1 MNKNTAPEYLSLKRI
16 ALVALIISLGF
27 HVIMM
32 LSFFFGN
39 TLFSSELVKAMNPQH
54 FHIGRFLFFTTAS
67 FIIVFLILVYNRKVL
82 SYSYKNKYNELI
94 VIILG
99 SLIITAVFSIG
110 FVYTRAALSPQHP
123 DPEFMY
129 KIMRDSLVRDLTMAV
144 VVLLVVQLLRSQYYQ
159 KTIAVE
165 NEALRSENILTR
177 FEALKSQLDPHFLFN
192 SLNTLQSLI
201 TLDTEKAEN
210 YLQQLSSVLRYTLQ
224 NKEVLSLEEELKCV
238 RAYCEMMQIRYG
250 ENLKFEFQ
258 IDEKYNDYYVL
269 PLSLQSLIENS
280 VKHNVI
286 SSKQPLTVTLATAD
300 GCVSVSNP
308 IQAKTQPEE
317 SNGIGLVNLTER
329 YRLKW
334 NKEVEITNDGSTFC
348 VKLPLIKNN

>member
-1 MNKNTAPEYLSLKRI
+1 MNKNTAPEYLSIKTI
-16 ALVALIISLGF
+16 ALVAIIISLGF

-32 LSFFFGN
+32 MSFFFGN
-39 TLFSSELVKAMNPQH
+39 SLFSSEIINAVHPHH
-54 FHIGRFLFFTTAS
+54 FHIGRFLYFFTTS
-67 FIIVFLILVYNRKVL
+67 FIIVFLILLYNRKIL
-82 SYSYKNKYNELI
+82 SFSFKSKWTELTLI
-94 VIILG
+94 VLG
-99 SLIITAVFSIG
+99 SIIIGAVFSIG
-110 FVYTRAALSPQHP
+110 FVYTRAALQPQHP
-123 DPEFMY
+123 SAEFLY
-129 KIMRDSLVRDLTMAV
+129 NVMRDSLVRDLTMTAM
-144 VVLLVVQLLRSQYYQ
+144 VLLVVQLLRSQYYQ

-224 NKEVLSLEEELKCV
+224 NKEVLSLDDELKCV
-238 RAYCEMMQIRYG
+238 HAYCEMMQIRYG
-250 ENLKFEFQ
+250 ENLKFEFK
-258 IDEKYNDYYVL
+258 IDEKYNNYSVL

-286 SSKQPLTVTLATAD
+286 SSKQPLVVTVATGD
-300 GCVSVSNP
+300 DSVSVSNP
-308 IQAKTQPEE
+308 IQAKTTPEE
-317 SNGIGLVNLTER
+317 SNGIGLVNLSER

-334 NKEVEITNDGSTFC
+334 NKTIEITDDGSTFC
-348 VKLPLIKNN
+348 VKLPLIKND

>member
-16 ALVALIISLGF
+16 ALVALIVSLGF

-67 FIIVFLILVYNRKVL
+67 FIIVFLILIYNRKVL
-82 SYSYKNKYNELI
+82 SYSYKNKYNELTL
-94 VIILG
+94 IILG
-99 SLIITAVFSIG
+99 TLIITSVFSIG

-123 DPEFMY
+123 DQEFMY

-144 VVLLVVQLLRSQYYQ
+144 VVLLVVQLLRAQYYQ
-159 KTIAVE
+159 KKIAVE
-165 NEALRSENILTR
+165 NEALRTENILTR

-224 NKEVLSLEEELKCV
+224 NKEVISLEEELKCV
-238 RAYCEMMQIRYG
+238 HAYCEMMQIRYG
-250 ENLKFEFQ
+250 ENLKFEFK
-258 IDEKYNDYYVL
+258 IDEKYNDYCVL

-300 GCVSVSNP
+300 DSVSVSNP

-334 NKEVEITNDGSTFC
+334 NKKVEITNDGSTFS
-348 VKLPLIKNN
+348 VKLPLVKND